1 MPTMLKMPK
10 MGKVVN
16 ITAQHDE
23 SLAVDENGCG
33 VNILMKKLQ
42 SQLSPRFRICM
53 TYFYIM
59 YYIIQEPIINP
70 TEGKSNILKC
80 LERVFDNQSTSD
92 FMIIVEK
99 RPIYVYIFTKLF

>member
-1 MPTMLKMPK
+1 MPK

-80 LERVFDNQSTSD
+80 LERVFDNQVYVSS
-92 FMIIVEK
+92 
-99 RPIYVYIFTKLF
+99 PILYMFILQVISLLYKM